1 MRVAAPA
8 RPATGW
14 PLLPDLLLAALAGA
28 LQALASAPGVV
39 GMATLWPLTLLSAG
53 WLAARAGRAPSA
65 WRAAGLGWVFGTAW
79 LVAGTGWLFISM
91 HRYGGMPAWLS
102 AAAVLA
108 LSGALSLYL
117 MLAVGAFR
125 RLARGRAAGD
135 ALLFAALWA
144 AAEWARGVIFTG
156 FPWAASGY
164 AQVDGPLAR
173 LAPLVGVYG
182 IGAVAAGL
190 AAWVA
195 LARTLRAAVPALVA
209 TGVGLAALAAWGG
222 MSFTRP
228 VGELRVTLLQ
238 GNVPQDQKF
247 DPEHMLAAL
256 QWHTGQLVDAGPGLV
271 VAPETAIPLL
281 PQQMPEGYWDEL
293 RRLFN
298 RPDRAAL
305 VGVPLGNDK
314 AGYTNSVAGLSADTA
329 LSPAGFY
336 RYDKHHL
343 VPFGEFIPWGFRWFV
358 DLMHMPLGDF
368 SRGPLAPP
376 PFVVGAQRIGPNICY
391 EDLFGEELAARLVD
405 RVNAPTIFANVS
417 NIAWFGRSHAIEQ
430 HLLISRM
437 RTLELQRPMIRATNT
452 GATAVIDHTG
462 RVTAL
467 LPPHTRGVLRGT
479 VQGRDGVTPYAWWAG
494 HAGLWPLIG
503 GVIAV
508 LGWAGWRRR

>member
-1 MRVAAPA
+1 MKAGSPA
-8 RPATGW
+8 RPTAW
-14 PLLPDLLLAALAGA
+14 PLLPDLLLAALAGS
-28 LQALASAPGVV
+28 LQALATAPGVL
-39 GMATLWPLTLLSAG
+39 GMTTLWPLTLLSAG
-53 WLAARAGRAPSA
+53 WLAARAARAPSA
-65 WRAAGLGWVFGTAW
+65 WRAIGLGWACGTAW

-102 AAAVLA
+102 ATAVLA
-108 LSGALSLYL
+108 LSGALALYL
-117 MLAVGAFR
+117 ALAMGLFR
-125 RLARGRAAGD
+125 RLAGQGQAGD

-144 AAEWARGVIFTG
+144 VAEWARGVIFTG

-173 LAPLVGVYG
+173 LAPFIGVYG

-190 AAWVA
+190 AAWAA
-195 LARTLRAAVPALVA
+195 LARSVRAAVPALLA
-209 TGVGLAALAAWGG
+209 TGAALGALAVWDG
-222 MSFTRP
+222 MSFTQP

-247 DPEHMLAAL
+247 DPDHMLAAL
-256 QWHTGQLVDAGPGLV
+256 EWHTRQLADAGPGLV

-281 PQQMPEGYWDEL
+281 PRQMPPGYWDEL

-298 RPDRAAL
+298 RPGHAAL
-305 VGVPLGNDK
+305 VGVPLGNEK
-314 AGYTNSVAGLSADTA
+314 QGYTNSVAGLSADAVTTR
-329 LSPAGFY
+329 AGYY

-376 PFVVGAQRIGPNICY
+376 PFAVGAQRIGANICY

-405 RVNAPTIFANVS
+405 EATAPTIFANVS
-417 NIAWFGRSHAIEQ
+417 NIAWFGRSHAVEQ

-452 GATAVIDHTG
+452 GATAVIDEAG
-462 RVTAL
+462 RVTAML
-467 LPPHTRGVLRGT
+467 QPYTRGVLTGQ
-479 VQGRDGVTPYAWWAG
+479 VQGHSGLTPYAWWVG
-494 HAGLWPLIG
+494 RAGLWPLIALMAA
-503 GVIAV
+503 VII
-508 LGWAGWRRR
+508 WAAWQRR